1 MHRDVGGPWSDITIN
16 RDAVN
21 NTICGQTGSFSEF
34 AIFEP
39 VVAPVADEGGGGGGG
54 GGCFIAT
61 VLKAAN

>member
-1 MHRDVGGPWSDITIN
+1 MHRDVGGSWLDITID

-39 VVAPVADEGGGGGGG
+39 VVAPVAGGGG
-54 GGCFIAT
+54 GGCFITTA
-61 VLKAAN
+61 LKADN